1 MQDGNA
7 SQTARRVAAHRLDYE
22 RIETPYGDPAADV
35 ALARDVADG
44 VRVTQNRMHEYL
56 RARTAFFD
64 RTVVTSIDHRV
75 TQVIVGAA
83 GYDGR
88 AFRYAKHG
96 VRWFE
101 VDHPATQADKRER
114 IGRLGI
120 DARHVRFVAAD
131 FATDPV
137 AGLLLSAG
145 LDPREPALFLLE
157 GVAVYLDRPVL
168 ERVLGQFR
176 EVTVNGS
183 LLAISVSPLHA
194 ADAQAR
200 DRFQASV
207 AAMGEPARLVLAP
220 EEAFALLAGAGWQV
234 AEGRDRLRPAGLLLA
249 RATDA
254 SFSAPERSRPSPR
267 PRRLS
272 APGQARPVTD
282 SLPLPALLSQAL
294 VAFTIEFDNE
304 AEHRLPHR
312 TQTYGLS
319 PGAPAD
325 ALWLTSLAMW
335 ANCLRHVP
343 DEGITVGALR
353 QVARTGTNLDGMRR
367 WRYVTFSPDPG
378 HGKRPR
384 LDAVMRPT
392 PRGREARQTWDSLGE
407 VIEARWRERLGADA
421 VDALRSALADVVAD
435 LDPALPDCL
444 PIAGYGLF
452 SRLDPDAARPDQG
465 ATQPAALPLWAL
477 LSKPLL
483 AFAVDYENE
492 SSLSLAIGA
501 NVIRVL
507 PASGDAVRPRDLP
520 VLSGVSRESIDM
532 AMGILRKRALVA
544 EEPDPS
550 ASRGKVIRLTG
561 QGIAAQHAYHTL
573 VAAIEDRWRARFP
586 PGRVAALRATLEP
599 LAVGDPPPLFA
610 AIEPYPD
617 GWRARQRRP
626 QVLPHYPMVLH
637 RGGYPDGS

>member
-35 ALARDVADG
+35 ALARNVADG

-96 VRWFE
+96 VHWFE

-137 AGLLLSAG
+137 ADLLLSAG
-145 LDPREPALFLLE
+145 LDPRKPALFLLE

-176 EVTVNGS
+176 DVTVNGS

-220 EEAFALLAGAGWQV
+220 EQAFALLAGAGWQV

-254 SFSAPERSRPSPR
+254 
-267 PRRLS
+267 LCITG
-272 APGQARPVTD
+272 PGN
-282 SLPLPALLSQAL
+282 PL
-294 VAFTIEFDNE
+294 
-304 AEHRLPHR
+304 R
-312 TQTYGLS
+312 
-319 PGAPAD
+319 
-325 ALWLTSLAMW
+325 
-335 ANCLRHVP
+335 
-343 DEGITVGALR
+343 
-353 QVARTGTNLDGMRR
+353 
-367 WRYVTFSPDPG
+367 
-378 HGKRPR
+378 
-384 LDAVMRPT
+384 
-392 PRGREARQTWDSLGE
+392 
-407 VIEARWRERLGADA
+407 
-421 VDALRSALADVVAD
+421 
-435 LDPALPDCL
+435 PALPY
-444 PIAGYGLF
+444 P
-452 SRLDPDAARPDQG
+452 
-465 ATQPAALPLWAL
+465 PAKSCTP
-477 LSKPLL
+477 
-483 AFAVDYENE
+483 
-492 SSLSLAIGA
+492 
-501 NVIRVL
+501 
-507 PASGDAVRPRDLP
+507 P
-520 VLSGVSRESIDM
+520 VTAPSGVHFVYETTIFTSVMFYYGRP
-532 AMGILRKRALVA
+532 ALIQ
-544 EEPDPS
+544 S
-550 ASRGKVIRLTG
+550 ATR
-561 QGIAAQHAYHTL
+561 Y
-573 VAAIEDRWRARFP
+573 
-586 PGRVAALRATLEP
+586 GR
-599 LAVGDPPPLFA
+599 
-610 AIEPYPD
+610 
-617 GWRARQRRP
+617 RRP
-626 QVLPHYPMVLH
+626 P
-637 RGGYPDGS
+637 RR